1 MKALSLFA
9 NVGVAETYL
18 SEIGVDVVVANELE
32 EDRARFYQ
40 HLYPKCNM
48 ICGDI
53 TDKEIYNSKQCRD
66 TCIFAQ
72 MYPPRKSCAAM
83 GRQSEIGDI
92 LYVFR
97 SCRHSA

>member
-53 TDKEIYNSKQCRD
+53 TDKEIYNSIIAAAKKQWHCQRL
-66 TCIFAQ
+66 
-72 MYPPRKSCAAM
+72 PPDSP
-83 GRQSEIGDI
+83 
-92 LYVFR
+92 R
-97 SCRHSA
+97 SG